1 MGSLH
6 RLLRIGACAGIAI
19 LAIGASL
26 PSTMVGP
33 GEWEV
38 SKTVNGSDGEKV
50 CLSDPALLT
59 QWEHRSKQCERVILS
74 SSPEHAEVHYTCN
87 GGGFG
92 TSRVDVLTP
101 RSIKVDSQGIS
112 GGYPFAFVLHAHR
125 IGPCEPR

>member
-1 MGSLH
+1 MGSS
-6 RLLRIGACAGIAI
+6 RLLLRLGACAGIAI
-19 LAIGASL
+19 LAVAASL

-38 SKTVNGSDGEKV
+38 SKNVNGSAGEKV

-74 SSPEHAEVHYTCN
+74 SSPERAEVHYTCN

-92 TSRVDVLTP
+92 TSRVEVLTP
-101 RSIKVDSQGIS
+101 RSIKVDSQGIA

-125 IGPCEPR
+125 VGPCQAR

>member
-1 MGSLH
+1 MESRH
-6 RLLRIGACAGIAI
+6 HLLRLGACCAVAT

-26 PSTMVGP
+26 PSTMVGS

-38 SKTVNGSDGEKV
+38 SKAVNGSDSEKV

-59 QWEHRSKQCERVILS
+59 QWEHRGKQCERVILS
-74 SSPEHAEVHYTCN
+74 SSAEHAEVHYTCN

-92 TSRVDVLTP
+92 TSRVEVLTP
-101 RSIKVDSQGIS
+101 RSVKVDSQGIS

-125 IGPCEPR
+125 IGPCPSR